1 MRDDGEQLPSAHQHT
16 WALFSLDI
24 RRAWNQQSTG
34 SLPVQVEGP
43 LLNLAKV
50 TSLSLATLSSKMIKA
65 FESVVVNDKRQ
76 VVNTRTG
83 RVINPLVGDDEPPYH
98 IRGSHKFTNKDGHII
113 TVQATSV

>member
-1 MRDDGEQLPSAHQHT
+1 MTESNSIGTPAHMGFVQ
-16 WALFSLDI
+16 LDI

-50 TSLSLATLSSKMIKA
+50 TSLSLATLSA
-65 FESVVVNDKRQ
+65 RWLRHTESVLVNDKRQ

-83 RVINPLVGDDEPPYH
+83 R
-98 IRGSHKFTNKDGHII
+98 S
-113 TVQATSV
+113 